1 MDEQKA
7 RNILG
12 VEKDASFEQ
21 IKHNY
26 KKLSLQYHP
35 DNIKYHPE
43 ANKQK
48 YEEIKEAY
56 NFLEKMETKKGE
68 QDILDSKPFA
78 TRKRKQ
84 RTSTKSSSKGKK
96 NSRKEN
102 QEQIENE
109 RAFDDLDAFI
119 KEKEAELK
127 ELKCNIHLKYKKDL
141 LNPEQKGIIEASVL
155 NAEKERLNQAFANII
170 NRVKAF
176 DKLKETI
183 DNARKQLVEWN
194 VNNLRLAFNNE
205 GNIRLDLRGKIDV
218 AELER
223 LRFEI
228 EKTMAQ
234 IKENINELNS
244 FLIYIDSVSKKLKRI
259 EPESDIEVLKKKYEK
274 QKGIIS
280 ASEIKIE
287 QEKIQKKLEAKEQCV
302 NEFRK
307 FYEETEARVKSLYN
321 SDLSMWED
329 YNNEDSL
336 YCISEETINN
346 MRITIENYESIL
358 KERAV
363 AYDEFISYYEKLP
376 KQEQEEF
383 NSHFALD
390 KYLDKKNRVV
400 FEKAVYDELKEK
412 ISNYKKEKKKDQAFE
427 EFLIFFGTKEIEMKK
442 LYGVDLN
449 KWRNYVVES
458 IEEIKEVKQEII
470 DYEQDL
476 KERTSAYDEF
486 LDYYDKLPEEQK
498 KLYESVTDIKKYI
511 AKGSRLLYT
520 KATYDELKEKVAKLK
535 KEKEN
540 EYLDKI
546 GKKDE
551 FKKAYEKDLREKSL
565 AYDEFMSYYNALS
578 DEEKTIY
585 ERYTD
590 INRYIDKNSRF
601 LYSKDTYDKLKEKV
615 AKFKKEQEYLKTF
628 EEFITFFDTKEEELK
643 KLYGKDLSKWKKYRD
658 NRRHSAEE
666 LEKVKIEIDE
676 YEKELEKKAK
686 VFDEFQVYYES
697 LSEKDKEI
705 YEQFLTNID
714 SYTNK
719 ENRVLFDKKFFDD
732 LKEKFSE
739 LKRFKEE
746 QEKKEYNLR
755 AKKEFITFFN
765 EKEKLFKRLYEIDL
779 YKWRKYSLEEN
790 SFTKEEYLN
799 AKSEID
805 SLEKEKENERM
816 SKLYNLQLAL
826 KKLDIDIAD
835 YLSYKKTNYKNVS
848 IGDLDNYLEDFFN
861 ISYIMGLIGDL
872 SGGTEKLNIYLKEQG
887 KNFWALPFGEIYK
900 NLFDLYSS
908 ICVEIAKEEKRSK
921 KEKDESFINFRNF
934 YQEKKRVF
942 KELYDEELSEW
953 DCYAKEENKGKYSKT
968 DYDNV
973 INKIKE
979 EEKKLEEERMSLE
992 YNLQVAL
999 QNVAIN
1005 IAEYLD
1011 IRGKNILS
1019 VSKNELKE
1027 YLEATALLLK
1037 ISTSSLGID
1046 LLTSYLNKKKIKL
1059 VEADYNV
1066 LLNIYKTVN
1075 NDNIEEQNLYEERYK
1090 NQNL

>member
-56 NFLEKMETKKGE
+56 DFLEKIEAKKGE
-68 QDILDSKPFA
+68 QDTLDSKTFA
-78 TRKRKQ
+78 TRERKQ
-84 RTSTKSSSKGKK
+84 RTSTKSSTKGKK
-96 NSRKEN
+96 NSRKER

-109 RAFDDLDAFI
+109 KAFDDLNAFI

-127 ELKCNIHLKYKKDL
+127 DLECNIHPKYKKDL

-176 DKLKETI
+176 DKIKETI

-194 VNNLRLAFNNE
+194 LSNLSLAFNNE

-244 FLIYIDSVSKKLKRI
+244 FLIYIDSVSKKLKKI
-259 EPESDIEVLKKKYEK
+259 EPESDIEVLKKNYEK
-274 QKGIIS
+274 QKGLIS

-412 ISNYKKEKKKDQAFE
+412 ISNYKKEKKKDQALE
-427 EFLIFFGTKEIEMKK
+427 EFISFFSTKETKLKKEYDIGLSKWKKYTIEK
-442 LYGVDLN
+442 Y
-449 KWRNYVVES
+449 S
-458 IEEIKEVKQEII
+458 IEELEIVKQEIEEF
-470 DYEQDL
+470 EQNL
-476 KERTSAYDEF
+476 KEMARPYDEF
-486 LDYYDKLPEEQK
+486 
-498 KLYESVTDIKKYI
+498 VT
-511 AKGSRLLYT
+511 
-520 KATYDELKEKVAKLK
+520 
-535 KEKEN
+535 
-540 EYLDKI
+540 
-546 GKKDE
+546 
-551 FKKAYEKDLREKSL
+551 
-565 AYDEFMSYYNALS
+565 YYNALPE
-578 DEEKTIY
+578 EEKTIY

-590 INRYIDKNSRF
+590 INIYLDKNNRLLF
-601 LYSKDTYDKLKEKV
+601 SKDTYDKLKEKV
-615 AKFKKEQEYLKTF
+615 AKFKKEQDYLKIF
-628 EEFITFFDTKEEELK
+628 EKFITFFDTKEEELK
-643 KLYGKDLSKWKKYRD
+643 KLYGKDLSKWRKYRD

-666 LEKVKIEIDE
+666 LEKVKTEIDE

-686 VFDEFQVYYES
+686 AFDEFQVYYES

-714 SYTNK
+714 NYTNK

-732 LKEKFSE
+732 LKDKFSE

-746 QEKKEYNLR
+746 QEKKEYDLR
-755 AKKEFITFFN
+755 VKKEFITFFN
-765 EKEKLFKRLYEIDL
+765 EKEDLFKRLYEIDL

-848 IGDLDNYLEDFFN
+848 IGDLDNYLEDLFN

-872 SGGTEKLNIYLKEQG
+872 SGGAEKLNIYLKEQG

-908 ICVEIAKEEKRSK
+908 MCVEIAKEEKRSK
-921 KEKDESFINFRNF
+921 KVKDESFTNFRNF

-942 KELYDEELSEW
+942 KELYDEELSKW
-953 DCYAKEENKGKYSKT
+953 DHYAKEENKGKYSKT

-1059 VEADYNV
+1059 VEADYNA

-1075 NDNIEEQNLYEERYK
+1075 NDNIDEQNLYEERYK